1 MLFRWLI
8 DKLLQQELERWAV
21 IAWAIWNARNKFYF
35 EHIQTHPKSIF
46 GEAIGFLQEYQRL
59 VAAQIDS

>member
-8 DKLLQQELERWAV
+8 DKLLQQELERWGV
-21 IAWAIWNARNKFYF
+21 IAWTIWNAQNKFYF

-46 GEAIGFLQEYQRL
+46 DGALGFLLEYQRL
-59 VAAQIDS
+59 VAAQTNN